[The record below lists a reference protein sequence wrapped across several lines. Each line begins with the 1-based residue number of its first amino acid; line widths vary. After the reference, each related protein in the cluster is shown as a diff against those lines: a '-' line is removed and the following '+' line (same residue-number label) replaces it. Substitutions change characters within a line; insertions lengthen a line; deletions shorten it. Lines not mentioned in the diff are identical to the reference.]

1 MQLKTYKIKSFFFYK
16 FMINFRVKEEILVK
30 NIHGQNILAAA
41 IAVSLGCSLTE
52 FLPAAYAAPTDTAQT
67 ASNDADDSLMDFSL
81 DAMTVEAKRPDWESK
96 LSPGTVNIVRP
107 DEFKGEQKSLP
118 DLLLTVPGV
127 HVREVNGKGQYTTV
141 TMRGSTAAQVGIFI
155 DGVLANLGGDTAV
168 DLSTIPVKNVERI
181 EVYRGYIPSRFGG
194 TFMGGVINIVTKKPE
209 TTDVSLEV
217 GKSSYG
223 GKRGSMEITA
233 PLGDGSLMVGTNY
246 ESSDGD
252 FKYKN
257 YAAERY
263 LPYGEQQI
271 AGQQKVIDNF
281 NNETI
286 DYMTKGAVINLQ
298 QEQIDYYKANNDAWL
313 GFVRSDSL
321 KDAIYD
327 NRYEYAKKDVGN
339 SNLYLIEQQVVDRGL
354 KDEYL
359 KRGYDDSDWH
369 EALQYDW
376 IGSSFGEG
384 VLTPEIKEEILKEY
398 GDKVVQNNI
407 DKWTNDADPDKN
419 KNQAGR
425 KESLEKL
432 KQKQKEA
439 ANATRYRKY
448 NDYEKTSTIV
458 KWQNKNW
465 VIKGTYD
472 TLDRHMPDSV
482 WLGDVNAAVYNNGVD
497 LSDRYYYDSRRQ
509 KQNSASLMLQNRQEV
524 GKLEWGWMLDYM
536 YQNKK
541 YRAEH
546 INTAYPNSE
555 WDMQNQPL
563 REWSRYKSN
572 KYTAQIDGGYK
583 LNDNNMLDFLINYSK
598 EGLDIDGSNMA
609 KILGGQASQN
619 FLSAQI
625 RNRYEQELFNVQLQD
640 SITLDK
646 EGTWIFTPSVRYNQ
660 SKITGFSDGKRFTDG
675 QASWIHPKD
684 SQTKGKATWQ
694 LALKKEVNENLTLR
708 MTGGTYYRLLNMAEI
723 AGDGAGI
730 LPAPRNHNGEGA
742 MFPVPEEGKQ
752 FDISAIMNNKLL
764 GADNSTTLTYYWR
777 DSTNMLQLERAGKD
791 YWSYFN
797 DNKGKSHGIE
807 LQSSFKWNKF
817 DLDLQVTYLNTSAYN
832 KHTATQFGE
841 YAPVWPTYQP
851 EWEGNIR
858 LTYRPS
864 EKFSVFAEGH
874 YTDEYFTY
882 YNKATSGKLSPY
894 LSGKPVCSLFVMNSG
909 LKWMPKKNWQLTF
922 GCNDILN
929 KGPKS
934 KIRSDAAF
942 MVPGYINPEFPIQG
956 RTYYVTARYQF

>member
-1 MQLKTYKIKSFFFYK
+1 M
-16 FMINFRVKEEILVK
+16 K
-30 NIHGQNILAAA
+30 NINGQNILAAA

-81 DAMTVEAKRPDWESK
+81 DTMTVEAKRPDWESK

-168 DLSTIPVKNVERI
+168 DLSTIPVENVERI

-439 ANATRYRKY
+439 ENATRYRKY

-572 KYTAQIDGGYK
+572 KYTAQFDGGYK

-864 EKFSVFAEGH
+864 EKFSLFAEGH

-909 LKWMPKKNWQLTF
+909 LKWMPKKN
-922 GCNDILN
+922 
-929 KGPKS
+929 
-934 KIRSDAAF
+934 
-942 MVPGYINPEFPIQG
+942 
-956 RTYYVTARYQF
+956 

>member
-1 MQLKTYKIKSFFFYK
+1 M
-16 FMINFRVKEEILVK
+16 K

-439 ANATRYRKY
+439 ENATRYRKY

-864 EKFSVFAEGH
+864 EKFSLFAEGH

-922 GCNDILN
+922 GCNDIFN

>member
-1 MQLKTYKIKSFFFYK
+1 M
-16 FMINFRVKEEILVK
+16 K

-52 FLPAAYAAPTDTAQT
+52 FLPVAYAAPTDTAQT

>member
-1 MQLKTYKIKSFFFYK
+1 MPILKLSLFFYK

-30 NIHGQNILAAA
+30 NINGQNILAAA

-439 ANATRYRKY
+439 ENATRYRKY

-675 QASWIHPKD
+675 QASWIHHKD

-807 LQSSFKWNKF
+807 LQSSFKWDKF

-841 YAPVWPTYQP
+841 YASVWPTYQP

>member
-1 MQLKTYKIKSFFFYK
+1 M
-16 FMINFRVKEEILVK
+16 K
-30 NIHGQNILAAA
+30 NINGQNILAAA

-327 NRYEYAKKDVGN
+327 NRYEYAKQDVGN

-439 ANATRYRKY
+439 ADATRYRKY

-536 YQNKK
+536 YQDKK

-841 YAPVWPTYQP
+841 YASVWPTYQP

>member
-1 MQLKTYKIKSFFFYK
+1 M
-16 FMINFRVKEEILVK
+16 K
-30 NIHGQNILAAA
+30 NINGQNILAAA

-81 DAMTVEAKRPDWESK
+81 DTMTVEAKRPDWESK

-439 ANATRYRKY
+439 ENATRYRKY
-448 NDYEKTSTIV
+448 NDYEKTSTIL

-864 EKFSVFAEGH
+864 EKFSLFAEGH

>member
-1 MQLKTYKIKSFFFYK
+1 M
-16 FMINFRVKEEILVK
+16 K

-439 ANATRYRKY
+439 ENATRYRKY

-625 RNRYEQELFNVQLQD
+625 RNRYEQELFNVQMQD

>member
-1 MQLKTYKIKSFFFYK
+1 MQLKTYKIKSFFYK

-30 NIHGQNILAAA
+30 NINGQNILAAA

-439 ANATRYRKY
+439 ENATRYRKY
-448 NDYEKTSTIV
+448 NDYEKTSTII

-807 LQSSFKWNKF
+807 LQSSFKWDKF

-841 YAPVWPTYQP
+841 YASVWPTYQP

>member
-1 MQLKTYKIKSFFFYK
+1 M
-16 FMINFRVKEEILVK
+16 K
-30 NIHGQNILAAA
+30 NINGQNILAAA
-41 IAVSLGCSLTE
+41 IAVSLGCSLAD
-52 FLPAAYAAPTDTAQT
+52 FLPVAYAAPADTAQT
-67 ASNDADDSLMDFSL
+67 VSNDADDSLMDFSL
-81 DAMTVEAKRPDWESK
+81 DTMTVEAKRPDWESK

-209 TTDVSLEV
+209 TTDVSLEI

-263 LPYGEQQI
+263 LPYGAEQI

-286 DYMTKGAVINLQ
+286 DYMTKGAVINLK

-359 KRGYDDSDWH
+359 KRGYDNSDWH

-465 VIKGTYD
+465 VVKGTYD

-536 YQNKK
+536 HQDKK

-694 LALKKEVNENLTLR
+694 LALKKEVNEKLTLR

-730 LPAPRNHNGEGA
+730 LPAPKNHNGDGA

-752 FDISAIMNNKLL
+752 FDISAIMHNKLL

-797 DNKGKSHGIE
+797 DNKGKSHGVE
-807 LQSSFKWNKF
+807 LQSSFKWDKF

-832 KHTATQFGE
+832 KHTATQFGN

-864 EKFSVFAEGH
+864 EKFLLFAEGH

>member
-1 MQLKTYKIKSFFFYK
+1 M
-16 FMINFRVKEEILVK
+16 K

-439 ANATRYRKY
+439 ENATRYRKY

-807 LQSSFKWNKF
+807 LQSSFKWDKF

-841 YAPVWPTYQP
+841 YASVWPTYQP
-851 EWEGNIR
+851 ELEGNIR

>member
-1 MQLKTYKIKSFFFYK
+1 M
-16 FMINFRVKEEILVK
+16 K
-30 NIHGQNILAAA
+30 NINGQNILAAA

-439 ANATRYRKY
+439 ENATRYRKY
-448 NDYEKTSTIV
+448 NDYEKTSTIL

-764 GADNSTTLTYYWR
+764 GAGNSTTLTYYWR

>member
-1 MQLKTYKIKSFFFYK
+1 M
-16 FMINFRVKEEILVK
+16 K
-30 NIHGQNILAAA
+30 NINGQNILAAA

-81 DAMTVEAKRPDWESK
+81 DVMTVEAKRPDWESK

-439 ANATRYRKY
+439 ENATRYRKY

-536 YQNKK
+536 YQDKK

-864 EKFSVFAEGH
+864 EKFSLFAEGH

-922 GCNDILN
+922 GCNDIFN

>member
-1 MQLKTYKIKSFFFYK
+1 M
-16 FMINFRVKEEILVK
+16 K
-30 NIHGQNILAAA
+30 NINGQNILAAA

-81 DAMTVEAKRPDWESK
+81 DTMTVEAKRPDWESK

-209 TTDVSLEV
+209 TTNVSLEV

-439 ANATRYRKY
+439 ENATRYRKY

-509 KQNSASLMLQNRQEV
+509 KQNSACLMLQNRQEV

-752 FDISAIMNNKLL
+752 FDISAIMHNKLL

>member
-1 MQLKTYKIKSFFFYK
+1 M
-16 FMINFRVKEEILVK
+16 K
-30 NIHGQNILAAA
+30 NINGQNILAAA

-439 ANATRYRKY
+439 ENATRYRKY
-448 NDYEKTSTIV
+448 NDYEKTSTIL
-458 KWQNKNW
+458 KWQNKKW

>member
-1 MQLKTYKIKSFFFYK
+1 M
-16 FMINFRVKEEILVK
+16 K
-30 NIHGQNILAAA
+30 NINGQNILAAA

-694 LALKKEVNENLTLR
+694 LALKK
-708 MTGGTYYRLLNMAEI
+708 
-723 AGDGAGI
+723 
-730 LPAPRNHNGEGA
+730 
-742 MFPVPEEGKQ
+742 K
-752 FDISAIMNNKLL
+752 
-764 GADNSTTLTYYWR
+764 
-777 DSTNMLQLERAGKD
+777 
-791 YWSYFN
+791 
-797 DNKGKSHGIE
+797 
-807 LQSSFKWNKF
+807 
-817 DLDLQVTYLNTSAYN
+817 
-832 KHTATQFGE
+832 
-841 YAPVWPTYQP
+841 
-851 EWEGNIR
+851 
-858 LTYRPS
+858 
-864 EKFSVFAEGH
+864 
-874 YTDEYFTY
+874 
-882 YNKATSGKLSPY
+882 
-894 LSGKPVCSLFVMNSG
+894 
-909 LKWMPKKNWQLTF
+909 
-922 GCNDILN
+922 
-929 KGPKS
+929 
-934 KIRSDAAF
+934 
-942 MVPGYINPEFPIQG
+942 
-956 RTYYVTARYQF
+956 

>member
-1 MQLKTYKIKSFFFYK
+1 M
-16 FMINFRVKEEILVK
+16 K
-30 NIHGQNILAAA
+30 NINGQNILAAA
-41 IAVSLGCSLTE
+41 IAVSLGCSLAD
-52 FLPAAYAAPTDTAQT
+52 FLPVAYAAPADTAQT

-81 DAMTVEAKRPDWESK
+81 DTMTVEAKRPDWESK

-155 DGVLANLGGDTAV
+155 DGVLVNLGGDTAV

-263 LPYGEQQI
+263 LPYGAEQI

-286 DYMTKGAVINLQ
+286 DYMTKGAVINLK

-359 KRGYDDSDWH
+359 KRGYDNSDWH

-398 GDKVVQNNI
+398 GDKIVQGNI

-465 VIKGTYD
+465 VVKGTYD

-536 YQNKK
+536 HQDKK

-598 EGLDIDGSNMA
+598 ERLDIDGSNLA

-625 RNRYEQELFNVQLQD
+625 RNRYEQELFNIQLQD

-730 LPAPRNHNGEGA
+730 LPAPKNHNGDGA

-752 FDISAIMNNKLL
+752 FDISAIMHNKLL

-797 DNKGKSHGIE
+797 DNKGKSHGVE
-807 LQSSFKWNKF
+807 LQSSFKWDKF

-832 KHTATQFGE
+832 KHTATQFGN

-864 EKFSVFAEGH
+864 EKFSLFAEGH

>member
-1 MQLKTYKIKSFFFYK
+1 M
-16 FMINFRVKEEILVK
+16 K
-30 NIHGQNILAAA
+30 NINGQNILAAA

-209 TTDVSLEV
+209 TTNVSLEV

-439 ANATRYRKY
+439 ENATRYRKY
-448 NDYEKTSTIV
+448 NDYEKTSTIL

-807 LQSSFKWNKF
+807 LQSSFKWDKF

-864 EKFSVFAEGH
+864 EKFSIFAEGH

>member
-1 MQLKTYKIKSFFFYK
+1 M
-16 FMINFRVKEEILVK
+16 K

-81 DAMTVEAKRPDWESK
+81 DTMTVEAKRPDWESK

-439 ANATRYRKY
+439 ENATRYRKY

-752 FDISAIMNNKLL
+752 FDISAIMHNKLL

-807 LQSSFKWNKF
+807 LQSSFKWDKF

-864 EKFSVFAEGH
+864 EKFSLFAEGH

>member
-1 MQLKTYKIKSFFFYK
+1 M
-16 FMINFRVKEEILVK
+16 K

-354 KDEYL
+354 KDEYF

-439 ANATRYRKY
+439 ADATRYRKY

-536 YQNKK
+536 YQDKK

-807 LQSSFKWNKF
+807 LQSSFKWDKF

-841 YAPVWPTYQP
+841 YASVWPTYQP

>member
-1 MQLKTYKIKSFFFYK
+1 M
-16 FMINFRVKEEILVK
+16 K

-209 TTDVSLEV
+209 TTDVLLEV

-448 NDYEKTSTIV
+448 NDYEKTSTIL

-536 YQNKK
+536 HQDKK

-807 LQSSFKWNKF
+807 LQSSFKWDKF

-841 YAPVWPTYQP
+841 YASVWPTYQP

>member
-1 MQLKTYKIKSFFFYK
+1 M
-16 FMINFRVKEEILVK
+16 K

-155 DGVLANLGGDTAV
+155 DGILANLGGDTAV

-439 ANATRYRKY
+439 ENATRYRKY
-448 NDYEKTSTIV
+448 NDYEKTSTIL

-536 YQNKK
+536 YQDKK

-752 FDISAIMNNKLL
+752 FDISAIMHNKLL

-864 EKFSVFAEGH
+864 EKFSLFAEGH

-922 GCNDILN
+922 GCNDIFN

>member
-1 MQLKTYKIKSFFFYK
+1 M
-16 FMINFRVKEEILVK
+16 K
-30 NIHGQNILAAA
+30 NINGQNILAAA

-67 ASNDADDSLMDFSL
+67 VSNDADDSLMDFSL

-359 KRGYDDSDWH
+359 KRGYDESDWH

-448 NDYEKTSTIV
+448 NDYEKTSTIL

-841 YAPVWPTYQP
+841 YASVWPTYQP

>member
-1 MQLKTYKIKSFFFYK
+1 M
-16 FMINFRVKEEILVK
+16 K
-30 NIHGQNILAAA
+30 NINGQNILAAA

-439 ANATRYRKY
+439 ADATRYRKY

-546 INTAYPNSE
+546 INTEYPNSE

-752 FDISAIMNNKLL
+752 FDISAIMHNKLF

-864 EKFSVFAEGH
+864 EKFSLFAEGH

-922 GCNDILN
+922 GCNDIFN

>member
-1 MQLKTYKIKSFFFYK
+1 M
-16 FMINFRVKEEILVK
+16 K
-30 NIHGQNILAAA
+30 NINGQNILAAA

-81 DAMTVEAKRPDWESK
+81 DTMTVEAKRPDWESK

-209 TTDVSLEV
+209 TTNVSLEV

-439 ANATRYRKY
+439 ENATRYRKY

-807 LQSSFKWNKF
+807 LQSSFKWDKF

-864 EKFSVFAEGH
+864 EKFSLFAEGH

>member
-1 MQLKTYKIKSFFFYK
+1 M
-16 FMINFRVKEEILVK
+16 K

-81 DAMTVEAKRPDWESK
+81 DTMTVEAKRPDWESK

-439 ANATRYRKY
+439 ENATRYRKY

-497 LSDRYYYDSRRQ
+497 LSDRYYYDSRRH
-509 KQNSASLMLQNRQEV
+509 KQNSASLMLQNRQEI

-536 YQNKK
+536 HQDKK

-730 LPAPRNHNGEGA
+730 LPAPKNHNGEGA

-752 FDISAIMNNKLL
+752 FDISAIMHNKLL

-807 LQSSFKWNKF
+807 VQSSFKWNKF

-841 YAPVWPTYQP
+841 YASVWPTYQP

-864 EKFSVFAEGH
+864 EKFSLFAEGH

>member
-1 MQLKTYKIKSFFFYK
+1 M
-16 FMINFRVKEEILVK
+16 K

-81 DAMTVEAKRPDWESK
+81 DTMTVEAKRPDWESK

-209 TTDVSLEV
+209 TTNVSLEV

-439 ANATRYRKY
+439 ENATRYRKY

-864 EKFSVFAEGH
+864 EKFSLFAEGH

-922 GCNDILN
+922 GCNDIFN

>member
-1 MQLKTYKIKSFFFYK
+1 
-16 FMINFRVKEEILVK
+16 VK

-439 ANATRYRKY
+439 ENATRYRKY

-536 YQNKK
+536 YQDKK

-807 LQSSFKWNKF
+807 LQSSFKWDKF

-841 YAPVWPTYQP
+841 YASVWPTYQP

>member
-1 MQLKTYKIKSFFFYK
+1 M
-16 FMINFRVKEEILVK
+16 K
-30 NIHGQNILAAA
+30 NINGQNILAAA

-439 ANATRYRKY
+439 ENATRYRKY

-708 MTGGTYYRLLNMAEI
+708 MTGGTYYRLMNMAEI

-752 FDISAIMNNKLL
+752 FDISAIMHNKLL

-841 YAPVWPTYQP
+841 YASVWPTYQP

>member
-1 MQLKTYKIKSFFFYK
+1 M
-16 FMINFRVKEEILVK
+16 K

-81 DAMTVEAKRPDWESK
+81 EAMTVEAKRPDWESK

-439 ANATRYRKY
+439 ADATRYRKY

-563 REWSRYKSN
+563 REWSSYKSN

-807 LQSSFKWNKF
+807 LQSSFKWDKF

-841 YAPVWPTYQP
+841 YASVWPTYQP

>member
-1 MQLKTYKIKSFFFYK
+1 M
-16 FMINFRVKEEILVK
+16 K

-439 ANATRYRKY
+439 ENATRYRKY

-536 YQNKK
+536 YQDKK

-563 REWSRYKSN
+563 REWSSYKSN

-807 LQSSFKWNKF
+807 LQSSFKWDKF

>member
-1 MQLKTYKIKSFFFYK
+1 M
-16 FMINFRVKEEILVK
+16 K

-298 QEQIDYYKANNDAWL
+298 KEQIDYYKANNDAWL

-439 ANATRYRKY
+439 ADATRYRKY

-864 EKFSVFAEGH
+864 EKFSLFAEGH

-922 GCNDILN
+922 GCNDIFN

>member
-1 MQLKTYKIKSFFFYK
+1 M
-16 FMINFRVKEEILVK
+16 K
-30 NIHGQNILAAA
+30 NIHGQNILATA

-209 TTDVSLEV
+209 TTNVSLEV

-439 ANATRYRKY
+439 ENATRYRKY

-841 YAPVWPTYQP
+841 YASVWPTYQP

>member
-1 MQLKTYKIKSFFFYK
+1 M
-16 FMINFRVKEEILVK
+16 K
-30 NIHGQNILAAA
+30 NINGQNILAAA

-448 NDYEKTSTIV
+448 NDYEKTSTIL

-536 YQNKK
+536 YQDKK

-807 LQSSFKWNKF
+807 LQSSFKWDKF

-841 YAPVWPTYQP
+841 YASVWPTYQP

>member
-1 MQLKTYKIKSFFFYK
+1 M
-16 FMINFRVKEEILVK
+16 K

-118 DLLLTVPGV
+118 NLLLTVPGV

-439 ANATRYRKY
+439 ENATRYRKY

-536 YQNKK
+536 YQEKK

-807 LQSSFKWNKF
+807 LQSSFKWDKF

-841 YAPVWPTYQP
+841 YASVWPTYQP

>member
-1 MQLKTYKIKSFFFYK
+1 M
-16 FMINFRVKEEILVK
+16 K

-555 WDMQNQPL
+555 WDIQNQPL

>member
-1 MQLKTYKIKSFFFYK
+1 MPILKLSLFFYK

-30 NIHGQNILAAA
+30 NINGQNILAAA

-209 TTDVSLEV
+209 TTNVSLEV

-439 ANATRYRKY
+439 ADATRYRKY

-536 YQNKK
+536 YQDKK

-646 EGTWIFTPSVRYNQ
+646 EGTWIFTPSVRYSQ

-752 FDISAIMNNKLL
+752 FDISAIMHNKLL

-841 YAPVWPTYQP
+841 YASVWPTYQP

>member
-1 MQLKTYKIKSFFFYK
+1 M
-16 FMINFRVKEEILVK
+16 K
-30 NIHGQNILAAA
+30 NINGQNILAAA

-439 ANATRYRKY
+439 ENATRYRKY
-448 NDYEKTSTIV
+448 NDYEKTSSIV

-675 QASWIHPKD
+675 KASWIHPKD

>member
-1 MQLKTYKIKSFFFYK
+1 M
-16 FMINFRVKEEILVK
+16 K

-41 IAVSLGCSLTE
+41 IAVSLGCSFTE

-536 YQNKK
+536 YQDKK

-807 LQSSFKWNKF
+807 LQSSFKWDKF

-841 YAPVWPTYQP
+841 YASVWPTYQP

>member
-1 MQLKTYKIKSFFFYK
+1 M
-16 FMINFRVKEEILVK
+16 K
-30 NIHGQNILAAA
+30 NINGQNILAAA
-41 IAVSLGCSLTE
+41 IAVSLGCSFTE

-439 ANATRYRKY
+439 ENATRYRKY